1 MGLPA
6 LTEKAGQAARCVVC
20 LIAARKSYTIRE
32 DALMTLRLKL
42 QTLAMAYDELASG
55 KESFR
60 VAVGNFMNA
69 FFLYAVESRQQ
80 LIDDPIQ
87 MPENPTLDQR
97 GWAAFCAG
105 AAEYLAARYD
115 LQSPFWANYPAYC
128 MPEPWYTIAN
138 ANPAMRKHFQKTAPE
153 PFRRR
158 NVFCDDHVFSNA
170 HPSSREPGSLEDLQR
185 RRREV
190 LATLPQAEREAYLAA
205 HHAKMSGKPR
215 IYIVP

>member
-1 MGLPA
+1 
-6 LTEKAGQAARCVVC
+6 
-20 LIAARKSYTIRE
+20 
-32 DALMTLRLKL
+32 MTFQLKT
-42 QTLAMAYDELASG
+42 QTLTMAYDELASG
-55 KESFR
+55 KEGFR

-105 AAEYLAARYD
+105 AAEYLASRYD
-115 LQSPFWANYPAYC
+115 LQCPAWAHDPAYC
-128 MPEPWYTIAN
+128 MPEPWYTIPN

-153 PFRRR
+153 AFRRR

-170 HPSSREPGSLEDLQR
+170 HPSSREPGNLEDLQR
-185 RRREV
+185 RRMEI
-190 LATLPQAEREAYLAA
+190 LAALPQAEREAYLAA
-205 HHAKMSGKPR
+205 HHTKMSGKPR
-215 IYIVP
+215 IHSIS